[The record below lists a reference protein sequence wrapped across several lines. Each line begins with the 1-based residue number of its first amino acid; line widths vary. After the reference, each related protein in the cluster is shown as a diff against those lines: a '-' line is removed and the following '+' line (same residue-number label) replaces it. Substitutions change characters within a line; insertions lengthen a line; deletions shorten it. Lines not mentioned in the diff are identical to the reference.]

1 MKTVCSIGAFV
12 QALATQS
19 QTPHGFDLASS
30 GRAAEAELIRITVA
44 VDPREELFEIVRQI
58 DQLTEFPPVI
68 VFDDVRGS
76 QFPVV
81 VNLLAT
87 EQRCARMLGVPHWS
101 DISQLFPFSRATN
114 SEAKGFLW
122 STSTEPVIRQRTVA
136 SQQVI
141 RLGGEVDLSTLPGI
155 YRKSQSPHSC
165 LFHAHSVTRGTGGD
179 RSVERCHLSILDS
192 KTLICDW
199 PLGSASQRHLEEA
212 RAAGQPLPVAFV
224 IGSDTASYAMDG
236 RWMNLHP
243 ACWGRDLW
251 EFLGRQRESGF
262 VVARA
267 RTSDIDVAG
276 DAEMILEGVIDT
288 GVVNVPHHLETRR
301 SGWQSE
307 VAEFP
312 LARINAVTHRALPLV
327 PMVLPETRE
336 SHLADRLLEQVSRS
350 RLSAIIPELNELY
363 FPALQEGHQLIVAS
377 LKSSEIGRARQFIH
391 ALWSLPILS
400 EAKLVIIVDDDIN
413 IRDQSAVWR
422 AIVREANFSQD
433 IEYSRGTGVP
443 WSRPLSSN
451 EFLSQLHPGMPWNFS
466 GQKIGID
473 ATRKRQGSGSDDQSG
488 SATIEK
494 VKARWDEY
502 GLSKFLRTPG
512 LL

>member
-114 SEAKGFLW
+114 SDAKGFLW

-288 GVVNVPHHLETRR
+288 GLVNVPHHLETRR

-312 LARINAVTHRALPLV
+312 LARINAMTHKALPLV

-363 FPALQEGHQLIVAS
+363 FPGLQEGHQLIVAS

-422 AIVREANFSQD
+422 AIVREADFFKD

-443 WSRPLSSN
+443 WSRPPSSS
-451 EFLSQLHPGMPWNFS
+451 EFLSQHYPGMPWNFS

-473 ATRKRQGSGSDDQSG
+473 ATRKRQGSGSGDQSG

>member
-122 STSTEPVIRQRTVA
+122 STSTEPIIRQRTVA

-155 YRKSQSPHSC
+155 YRQSQSPHPS
-165 LFHAHSVTRGTGGD
+165 LFHAHSITRGTGGD

-377 LKSSEIGRARQFIH
+377 LRSSEIGRARQFIH

-400 EAKLVIIVDDDIN
+400 EAKLVIIVDDDVN

-422 AIVREANFSQD
+422 AIVREADFSQD

-443 WSRPLSSN
+443 WSKPPGSN
-451 EFLSQLHPGMPWNFS
+451 EFLSQYHPGMPWKFS

-473 ATRKRQGSGSDDQSG
+473 ATRKRQGSGPDDQSG

-494 VKARWDEY
+494 VKTRWDEY